1 MGLAVRADVLAREVA
16 RRGWTLADL
25 AKAAGLS
32 GATMTAA
39 RAGRPIS
46 PRSLRRI
53 AAALAS
59 APRRASTISFSAE
72 VGQSPASIVSKAS

>member
-1 MGLAVRADVLAREVA
+1 
-16 RRGWTLADL
+16 
-25 AKAAGLS
+25 
-32 GATMTAA
+32 MTAA

-59 APRRASTISFSAE
+59 APPLE
-72 VGQSPASIVSKAS
+72 GVDDLLLG

>member
-59 APRRASTISFSAE
+59 APPLE
-72 VGQSPASIVSKAS
+72 GVDDLLLG